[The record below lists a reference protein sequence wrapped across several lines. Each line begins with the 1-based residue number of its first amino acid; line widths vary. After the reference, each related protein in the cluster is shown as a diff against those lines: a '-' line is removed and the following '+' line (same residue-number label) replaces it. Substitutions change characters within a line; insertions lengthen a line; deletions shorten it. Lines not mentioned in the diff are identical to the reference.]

1 MVGIRD
7 AHVEKHTP
15 DRKKNKLN
23 TMRCFCLIS
32 IAKLSAN
39 VSAKVFIP
47 APVVVAAHSFAKKI
61 TARLLVHFSILKVYF
76 PAGSCKVIFS
86 PVGMITPLFVF
97 SDTLPESKRVAVL
110 LGGIFAE

>member
-47 APVVVAAHSFAKKI
+47 APVVVAAHKFCEKNNCPVVSSLFDI
-61 TARLLVHFSILKVYF
+61 ESIL
-76 PAGSCKVIFS
+76 PGRQ
-86 PVGMITPLFVF
+86 L
-97 SDTLPESKRVAVL
+97 
-110 LGGIFAE
+110 